1 MKLLELH
8 IDGFGKFHDRTISF
22 KDGINIIYGKNEAGK
37 STLHTFI
44 RGMLFGIERG
54 RGRAAKNDTYS
65 KFEPWENSGTY
76 EGWLRLEKDGTIY
89 RIERRFRKDNKSL
102 KVINETRGR
111 EEDATP
117 AFMNELLGGLN
128 ETTYN
133 NTISIG
139 QLKSAT
145 EDGMV
150 SELRNYIAN
159 MNTTGNISLNISKAS
174 TFLRLQKRALEA
186 NLIPDASRE
195 YTALLA
201 EIRNVEAEI
210 STPEFENQ
218 LASYQNMRSQVKSII
233 DNTQSERDVLEDQIQ
248 DAKRILTEYQFLD
261 QSSVDAYSQRADE
274 YYNNY
279 RNFTEKGNKKSRKV
293 FSVLALLL
301 ALSCI
306 AGAIYLRLTYPS
318 DYIAVVGGLGIS
330 ALVFLLIQTMI
341 RKGIKR
347 DLAKAEENKNLL
359 LEMFKKHLFRNKAGA
374 YVKSSEDLGDEG
386 SSEVTVSDEAM
397 SAFIK
402 RMAEFTSLCDMV
414 RQSESAS
421 KKLMEDINSLR
432 EKQNNCS
439 EMIEKQQRTQWE
451 LEKKLEHLNNCKMQV
466 TNLKRVLTENDRI
479 REEITAIELAQET
492 LTELSSSIRDSFGL
506 YLNKEASDLVGGITG
521 GIYDSLSIDENLN
534 VFLNTKRKLVPL
546 EQVSS
551 GTMDQVYLALRLAAA
566 KLLQGDGEPFPLIF
580 DDSFTQYD
588 EERLRTALKWMAEA
602 YDGQMLIFTWSGL
615 LLGLFFLPVARQL
628 PFPATGKSSE
638 ELR

>member
-111 EEDATP
+111 EEEATP

-128 ETTYN
+128 ETTYS

-195 YTALLA
+195 YTALLG

-210 STPEFENQ
+210 AAPEFENQ
-218 LASYQNMRSQVKSII
+218 LASYQNMRNQVKSII
-233 DNTQSERDVLEDQIQ
+233 DNTQSERTVLEDKIQ
-248 DAKRILTEYQFLD
+248 DAKKILEEYQFTD
-261 QSSVDAYSQRADE
+261 QASVDAYSQKAEE

-279 RNFTEKGNKKSRKV
+279 RDFDAKGKKKSRKV
-293 FSVLALLL
+293 FSVFALLM
-301 ALSCI
+301 AIACV
-306 AGAIYLRLTYPS
+306 AGAVYLRLTYPS
-318 DYIAVVGGLGIS
+318 DYITVVGGLGIA
-330 ALVFLLIQTMI
+330 ALVFLFIQTLI

-347 DLAKAEENKNLL
+347 DLANAEKNKSLL
-359 LEMFKKHLFRNKAGA
+359 LEMLKKHLYRNKAGA
-374 YVKSSEDLGDEG
+374 YVKSAEDVGSEGT
-386 SSEVTVSDEAM
+386 SEITVSDEAM

-466 TNLKRVLTENDRI
+466 INLRRVLTENDRI

-534 VFLNTKRKLVPL
+534 VFLNTKRKLVPI

-588 EERLRTALKWMAEA
+588 EERLRTALKWMAKA
-602 YDGQMLIFTWSGL
+602 YGGQMLIFTCHKREGQIL
-615 LLGLFFLPVARQL
+615 QAHQIDFNYV
-628 PFPATGKSSE
+628 E
-638 ELR
+638 I

>member
-22 KDGINIIYGKNEAGK
+22 EDGINIIYGKNEAGK

-76 EGWLRLEKDGTIY
+76 EGWLRLEKDGTVY

-102 KVINETRGR
+102 KIINETLGR
-111 EEDATP
+111 EEEPTKT
-117 AFMNELLGGLN
+117 FMDELLGGLN

-150 SELRNYIAN
+150 GELRNYIAN

-174 TFLRLQKRALEA
+174 TFLRLQKRGLEA

-201 EIRNVEAEI
+201 EIRSVEAEI
-210 STPEFENQ
+210 AAPEFENQ

-233 DNTQSERDVLEDQIQ
+233 ENTQSERSILEEKIQ
-248 DAKRILTEYQFLD
+248 DAKRILTENQFVD
-261 QSSVDAYSQRADE
+261 HASVDAYSQRAQE
-274 YYNNY
+274 YYNHY
-279 RNFTEKGNKKSRKV
+279 RDFSAKGQKKSRKV
-293 FSVLALLL
+293 FSILALLL
-301 ALSCI
+301 SLACI
-306 AGAIYLRLTYPS
+306 GGAVYLRLTYPS
-318 DYIAVVGGLGIS
+318 DYITVVGSLGGA
-330 ALVFLLIQTMI
+330 ALVFLLIQAMI

-347 DLAKAEENKNLL
+347 DMETAEQNKAFL
-359 LEMFKKHLFRNKAGA
+359 LEILKKHLCRNRAGA
-374 YVKSSEDLGDEG
+374 YVKHTEIQDSGDTSEI
-386 SSEVTVSDEAM
+386 TVSDEAM

-402 RMAEFTSLCDMV
+402 RMDEFSSLCDMV
-414 RQSESAS
+414 KQSETAS
-421 KKLMEDINSLR
+421 HKLMEDINSLR

-451 LEKKLEHLNNCKMQV
+451 LEKKLEHLSNCKTQIA
-466 TNLKRVLTENDRI
+466 NLKRVLAENDRI
-479 REEITAIELAQET
+479 REEIAAIELAQET
-492 LTELSSSIRDSFGL
+492 MTELSSSIRDSFGL

-521 GIYDSLSIDENLN
+521 GIYDSMSIDENLN
-534 VFLNTKRKLVPL
+534 VFLNTKHKLVPI
-546 EQVSS
+546 ENVSS
-551 GTMDQVYLALRLAAA
+551 GTMDQIYLALRLAAA

-588 EERLRTALKWMAEA
+588 EERLRTALKWMAKA
-602 YDGQMLIFTWSGL
+602 YGGQMLIFTCHKRESQIL
-615 LLGLFFLPVARQL
+615 Q
-628 PFPATGKSSE
+628 THQIE
-638 ELR
+638 YNYIEI

>member
-8 IDGFGKFHDRTISF
+8 IDGFGKFHNRTIAF
-22 KDGINIIYGKNEAGK
+22 EDGINIIYGKNEAGK

-54 RGRAAKNDTYS
+54 RGRAAKNDIYS

-76 EGWLRLEKDGTIY
+76 EGWLRLEKDGTVY

-111 EEDATP
+111 EEDPTP
-117 AFMNELLGGLN
+117 AFMDELLNGLN

-210 STPEFENQ
+210 SAPEFENQ
-218 LASYQNMRSQVKSII
+218 LASYQNMRNQVKNII
-233 DNTQSERDVLEDQIQ
+233 DSTQSERTVLEEQIQ
-248 DAKRILTEYQFLD
+248 EAKRNLTEYQFVD
-261 QSSVDAYSQRADE
+261 QASVDAYSKTAE
-274 YYNNY
+274 TYYNNY
-279 RNFTEKGNKKSRKV
+279 RDFSAKSQKKSRKV
-293 FSVLALLL
+293 FGVFALLL
-301 ALSCI
+301 ALACI
-306 AGAIYLRLTYPS
+306 GGAVYLRMNYPS
-318 DYIAVVGGLGIS
+318 DYLTVVGCLGGAS
-330 ALVFLLIQTMI
+330 LAFLLIQAMI

-347 DLAKAEENKNLL
+347 DTKSAETNRASL
-359 LEMFKKHLFRNKAGA
+359 LEMLKKHT
-374 YVKSSEDLGDEG
+374 SET
-386 SSEVTVSDEAM
+386 TVSDEAM
-397 SAFIK
+397 TAFRK
-402 RMAEFTSLCDMV
+402 RMAEFSDLCTLV
-414 RQSESAS
+414 QQSESTS

-432 EKQNNCS
+432 EKQNSCS

-451 LEKKLEHLNNCKMQV
+451 LEKKLEHLNNCKTQV

-521 GIYDSLSIDENLN
+521 GIYDSLSINENLN
-534 VFLNTKRKLVPL
+534 VFLNTKRKLVPI

-551 GTMDQVYLALRLAAA
+551 GTMDQVYLALRMAAA

-588 EERLRTALKWMAEA
+588 EERLRTALKWMAKA
-602 YDGQMLIFTWSGL
+602 YGGQMLIFTCHKREGQIL
-615 LLGLFFLPVARQL
+615 ETHQIDYHYV
-628 PFPATGKSSE
+628 E
-638 ELR
+638 I